1 MNMLMMTI
9 MIFQDEDGV
18 AVDVADDDV
27 ADVEDDVE
35 DDDVEDDIVDDLS
48 CLLSLPLFPS
58 QGKFRSVLLPLAHP
72 S

>member
-1 MNMLMMTI
+1 MPLMNMMNMLMMTK

-18 AVDVADDDV
+18 EDDDV
-27 ADVEDDVE
+27 KDVEDDV
-35 DDDVEDDIVDDLS
+35 VDDLS

-58 QGKFRSVLLPLAHP
+58 QGKFRSVLLPLPHP